1 MERTP
6 GDACT
11 ADGVRVSSP
20 RMRFL
25 GLSQFALLLALAL
38 AASAAALA
46 QDVYVSPIEPPDTS
60 SPRATFKS
68 FRENMQSSF
77 DGYHEGRR
85 PTKLQLEAQARAVA
99 TLDTSRFPPVRAE
112 RQGLEAAVMLIDVL
126 GHVTLPPYDAI
137 PDADEMDALPQDAP
151 RVWRVP
157 GTEIEIGRVTDGP
170 KAGEYLFTA
179 KTLERLPELYA
190 LSRNMTY
197 RPGAIEALYARVSES
212 PGPWIPRSW
221 IRALPKSMKAMV
233 LEQAVWKWL
242 AMVVVLALWLLP
254 VYAAHR
260 ITRPRKGEPRYWLRS
275 VLALALMPLTGFF
288 RWFYQNQLLVV
299 GPAYVIVDNV
309 VVLLFYVLGAV
320 AVVNLGAGIASII
333 TSRLKLQGRV
343 LDSSFAAVACH
354 SVAWLCAIVLI
365 AKGLSDL
372 GLPLAAVITSLGVG
386 GVAFAL
392 AAGPTLQNLIA
403 GVTLYLDKPVKVGQ
417 FCQYDDVLGTV
428 ESIGLRSTRIRR
440 WGGNLLSVPNAQFAE
455 FQLDNYN
462 DVRNIW
468 IRERMRLRYDTSKA
482 QLAYILAKLREMLF
496 AHPKIL
502 LPRVRFIGFGDDA
515 LTVELLCYTDTGVWS
530 EWHAIREDVLL
541 RVMVIIESA
550 GTRLA
555 VPSKTSYFTRD
566 EGLDEDKKRAAE
578 TQVDAWRDEG
588 ELPFPDMSEARRE
601 SLKATLSFPPRGSV
615 QARSDTDG
623 A

>member
-1 MERTP
+1 MERFS

-11 ADGVRVSSP
+11 ADGVRVSSA
-20 RMRFL
+20 RMRFF
-25 GLSQFALLLALAL
+25 GLWQSAVVLALAL
-38 AASAAALA
+38 AASAAAHA
-46 QDVYVSPIEPPDTS
+46 QASYVSPIEPPDTS

-68 FRENMQSSF
+68 FRENMQRAFSE
-77 DGYHEGRR
+77 YHEGRSA
-85 PTKLQLEAQARAVA
+85 THLQLEAEARAVA
-99 TLDTSRFPPVRAE
+99 TLDTSRFPRVRAQ
-112 RQGLEAAVMLIDVL
+112 RQGLEAAVMLLDVL

-151 RVWRVP
+151 RVWRLP
-157 GTEIEIGRVTDGP
+157 GTEIEIGRITDGP
-170 KAGEYLFTA
+170 RAGQYLFTA
-179 KTLERLPELYA
+179 RTIELLPELYA

-197 RPGAIEALYARVSES
+197 RPGAIEGLYARVSES
-212 PGPWIPRSW
+212 PGPWIPERW
-221 IRALPKSMKAMV
+221 IRALPSFMKAMV
-233 LEQAVWKWL
+233 FDQAVWKWV
-242 AMVVVLALWLLP
+242 AMVVVLVLWLLP

-275 VLALALMPLTGFF
+275 VLALALMPVTGYF

-320 AVVNLGAGIASII
+320 AVVNLGAAIASII
-333 TSRLKLQGRV
+333 TSKLKLQGRV
-343 LDSSFAAVACH
+343 LDSSFAAVACS
-354 SVAWLCAIVLI
+354 SVAWLIAIVLV

-386 GVAFAL
+386 GIAFAL

-428 ESIGLRSTRIRR
+428 ERIGLRSTRIRR

-468 IRERMRLRYDTSKA
+468 IREKLRLRYGTSKA

-515 LTVELLCYTDTGVWS
+515 LTVELLCYTDTGVWA

-541 RVMVIIESA
+541 RVMTIIESA

-555 VPSKTSYFTRD
+555 LPSKTSYFTRD
-566 EGLDEDKKRAAE
+566 EGLDQDKKLAAE
-578 TQVDAWRDEG
+578 AQVDAWRDEG
-588 ELPFPDMSEARRE
+588 ELPFPDMSDAQRE
-601 SLKATLSFPPRGSV
+601 SLKATLSFPPQGSV
-615 QARSDTDG
+615 QAKSDTDG